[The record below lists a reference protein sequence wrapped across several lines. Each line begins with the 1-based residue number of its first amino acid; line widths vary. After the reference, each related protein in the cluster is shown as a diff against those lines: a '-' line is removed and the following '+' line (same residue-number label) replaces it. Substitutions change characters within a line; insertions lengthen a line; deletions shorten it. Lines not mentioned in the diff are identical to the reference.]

1 MNKVNQKTF
10 VSIFLK
16 RRYLKM
22 LDNPLPDQVMAE
34 MDKVAHARNFEEKC
48 REDAKELCEQNDVF
62 SDLIEYFQ
70 DWYFLY
76 RVDHPEEISNVISAE
91 DVDLI
96 NTWWDE
102 EANLYDDFISPYDI
116 DPTPQYLY
124 DDTGGEPPISA
135 EERNRNSLDSKKESH
150 GHKYYA

>member
-1 MNKVNQKTF
+1 
-10 VSIFLK
+10 
-16 RRYLKM
+16 M

-34 MDKVAHARNFEEKC
+34 MDKVHHARNFEEKC
-48 REDAKELCEQNDVF
+48 REDAKELCKQNDVF

-76 RVDHPEEISNVISAE
+76 CVDHSEEMSNVISAE

-102 EANLYDDFISPYDI
+102 EANLYDDYDSPYDI

-124 DDTGGEPPISA
+124 DDTGGEPPISPQ
-135 EERNRNSLDSKKESH
+135 ERDHNSLDSKRESH
-150 GHKYYA
+150 GHRYYSTNW